1 MSPDDTS
8 PDFPRQPVYIAGP
21 LAADTLAERREH
33 YRRIV
38 ALTRYAIRQGFAPVC
53 PHLTIGVPMGWP
65 EVGESPEARAAGLET
80 SMALLGA
87 VVGAGGVVWAL
98 RRDDGSL
105 SAGTEAEV
113 AWADRRSVY
122 IVSSGPWAEWCAV
135 GVE

>member
-1 MSPDDTS
+1 MHPTDTR
-8 PDFPRQPVYIAGP
+8 PDFHRQPVYIAGP
-21 LAADTLAERREH
+21 LAAGTLAERQEH

-53 PHLTIGVPMGWP
+53 PHLTIGVPLGWP
-65 EVGESPEARAAGLET
+65 EVGESPEARVVGLEA
-80 SMALLGA
+80 SMALLDA
-87 VVGAGGVVWAL
+87 VVSSDGVVWAL

-113 AWADRRSVY
+113 EWASGAASL
-122 IVSSGPWAEWCAV
+122 VSGTWAEWCAV